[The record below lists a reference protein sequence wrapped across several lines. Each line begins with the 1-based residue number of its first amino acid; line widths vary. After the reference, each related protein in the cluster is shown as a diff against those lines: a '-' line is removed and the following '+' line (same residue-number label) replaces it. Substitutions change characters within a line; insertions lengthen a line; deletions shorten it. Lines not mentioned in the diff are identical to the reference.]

1 MGSQEAS
8 GYNREVMLR
17 TWIATLLNFFFPGGG
32 YLVLGHKVPLALAWL
47 VGVLGLTYV
56 ELGIQTAAPSYYMPM
71 FASVF
76 LMNIAFAV
84 DAYQVGKAQANKA
97 ALGG

>member
-1 MGSQEAS
+1 MT
-8 GYNREVMLR
+8 R
-17 TWIATLLNFFFPGGG
+17 TYIATLLNFFFPGAG
-32 YLVLGHKVPLALAWL
+32 YLLLGHKVPLAVAWL

-56 ELGIQTAAPSYYMPM
+56 ETSIQTAAPDYYWPM

-84 DAYQVGKAQANKA
+84 DAFQVGKAKA
-97 ALGG
+97 GV

>member
-1 MGSQEAS
+1 MT
-8 GYNREVMLR
+8 RV
-17 TWIATLLNFFFPGGG
+17 WIATVLNFFFPGAG

-56 ELGIQTAAPSYYMPM
+56 ELSIQTAAPAYYWPM

-76 LMNIAFAV
+76 VMNTAFAA
-84 DAYQVGKAQANKA
+84 DAFMVGRA
-97 ALGG
+97 ARRG